1 MDQTRQLVEVFEEH
15 RPRLRMVAY
24 RMLGSLSEADDA
36 VQEAWLRASRT
47 DTSRVENPG
56 GWLTTVVGRVCLD
69 LLRAR
74 TARRE
79 EPLDMRVADPVAGGV
94 DPEHGAVLAD
104 SVGRALLV
112 VLDILAPAERIAY
125 VLHDMFAVPFDD
137 IAPVVGRNP
146 AAARKLASRARQRV
160 RTAPSVPHPDRGRQR
175 EAVQAF
181 LAATRAGDFDGL
193 LAVLDPDVE
202 VRADA
207 AAAPAGAPRRV
218 QGAVAVANQALT
230 YSKRAE
236 HAQLALVNGAPG
248 IVVSSHGRPVTVL
261 AFTVR
266 DRKIAGI
273 DILADPAR
281 LHLLELAVF
290 N

>member
-1 MDQTRQLVEVFEEH
+1 MDQTQQLVERFEEH

-36 VQEAWLRASRT
+36 VQETWLRASRA

-79 EPLDMRVADPVAGGV
+79 EPLDMRVADPVAGGADGA
-94 DPEHGAVLAD
+94 DPEHDAVLAD

-112 VLDILAPAERIAY
+112 VLDTLAPAERIAY

-146 AAARKLASRARQRV
+146 AAARKLASRARRRV
-160 RTAPSVPHPDRGRQR
+160 RTPPSVPHPDPRRQR
-175 EAVQAF
+175 EAVEAF

-193 LAVLDPDVE
+193 LAVLDPDV
-202 VRADA
+202 
-207 AAAPAGAPRRV
+207 
-218 QGAVAVANQALT
+218 
-230 YSKRAE
+230 
-236 HAQLALVNGAPG
+236 
-248 IVVSSHGRPVTVL
+248 VSSHGRPVTVI
-261 AFTVR
+261 AFTIHNR
-266 DRKIAGI
+266 RIHTI

-281 LHLLELAVF
+281 LHLLELAVLT
-290 N
+290 

>member
-1 MDQTRQLVEVFEEH
+1 
-15 RPRLRMVAY
+15 
-24 RMLGSLSEADDA
+24 
-36 VQEAWLRASRT
+36 
-47 DTSRVENPG
+47 
-56 GWLTTVVGRVCLD
+56 VCLD

-74 TARRE
+74 KARRE
-79 EPLDMRVADPVAGGV
+79 EPLDLPVLDPVASDADGA

-112 VLDILAPAERIAY
+112 LLDTLAPAERIAY
-125 VLHDMFAVPFDD
+125 VLHDLFAVPFDD
-137 IAPVVGRNP
+137 IAPIVGRNP
-146 AAARKLASRARQRV
+146 AAARKLASRARRRV
-160 RTAPSVPHPDRGRQR
+160 QTAASVPHPDRRRQR
-175 EAVQAF
+175 EAVEAF

-207 AAAPAGAPRRV
+207 AAAPAGAPRQV
-218 QGAVAVANQALT
+218 HGAAAVAEQALA
-230 YSKRAE
+230 YSRRAE
-236 HAQLALVNGAPG
+236 HARLALVNGAAG
-248 IVVSSHGRPVTVL
+248 IVVAPHGRPITVM

-266 DRKIAGI
+266 NGRIISI

-281 LHLLELAVF
+281 RHLLDLAVL